1 MENISRKQL
10 DRICT
15 ILSNHV
21 NTKESIKLS
30 KMLHDADVI
39 PKLYVYTYF
48 KKIHK
53 EIQTLKVHSAKFD
66 FKEFNKLTDNFS
78 ALDLHVV
85 GNKEEAH
92 AISQILYS
100 GFSRY
105 DMFCDFDDS
114 RFHGITKSKSCE
126 CENHGNEHWEYE
138 INNAK
143 NKEKNLVTYP
153 IYHSN
158 EDTEKFVDSPEWWCK
173 ICCDNDDNY
182 NQDGC
187 GDVRCDMEM
196 TP

>member
-15 ILSNHV
+15 ILSNHI

-48 KKIHK
+48 KKIHE

-66 FKEFNKLTDNFS
+66 FKEFNNLIDS
-78 ALDLHVV
+78 LPALDLHVV
-85 GNKEEAH
+85 RNKEEACT
-92 AISQILYS
+92 ISQILHS

-114 RFHGITKSKSCE
+114 RFHDIRKSGSCE
-126 CENHGNEHWEYE
+126 CKNHGNEHWEYE
-138 INNAK
+138 FDVQ
-143 NKEKNLVTYP
+143 NKEKKLVLIP
-153 IYHSN
+153 VYHSN
-158 EDTEKFVDSPEWWCK
+158 EDTEKYDDSPEWWCK
-173 ICCDNDDNY
+173 ICCDIEDD
-182 NQDGC
+182 DSAVI
-187 GDVRCDMEM
+187 VRCDMEM
-196 TP
+196 IP

>member
-10 DRICT
+10 DRIYT
-15 ILSNHV
+15 ILSNHI

-30 KMLHDADVI
+30 KILHDADVI

-53 EIQTLKVHSAKFD
+53 EIQTLDIYSKEFD
-66 FKEFNKLTDNFS
+66 FEEFKKLNYNFP

-85 GNKEEAH
+85 KNKEEAH

-114 RFHGITKSKSCE
+114 RFHGITKTGNCE
-126 CENHGNEHWEYE
+126 CENHGHWEYE

-143 NKEKNLVTYP
+143 NKE
-153 IYHSN
+153 
-158 EDTEKFVDSPEWWCK
+158 
-173 ICCDNDDNY
+173 
-182 NQDGC
+182 
-187 GDVRCDMEM
+187 
-196 TP
+196 